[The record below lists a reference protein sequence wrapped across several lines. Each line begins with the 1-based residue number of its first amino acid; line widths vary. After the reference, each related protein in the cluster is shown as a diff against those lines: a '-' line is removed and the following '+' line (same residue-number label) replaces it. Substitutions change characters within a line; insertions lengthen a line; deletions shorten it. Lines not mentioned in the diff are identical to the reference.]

1 MSKGNVRAEVN
12 LGDHIKAEIKTDQS
26 KTSQFKAEPMQ
37 TKDEQLNKER
47 FNTEHL
53 NSERLNNEDQKQAF
67 ANELPIEDPADS
79 FSNNTVSIS
88 PEAVAAAGE
97 SEVQKLRSERDDL
110 FDRLARLQAE
120 FDNYR
125 KRAAKE
131 RDEFRDFAVSD
142 AIRVLL
148 PVMDSFNL
156 ALKNASA
163 KPEDLRKGVDLIY
176 KQLQDVLQKLNVER
190 IPAQGEP
197 FDPRVHEAIE
207 MVETDAA
214 PDHHVLEEL
223 QPGYRIKGRLLR
235 PAMVRVAKK
244 VG

>member
-1 MSKGNVRAEVN
+1 MSKGNGQADVSLEDRLKE
-12 LGDHIKAEIKTDQS
+12 
-26 KTSQFKAEPMQ
+26 
-37 TKDEQLNKER
+37 EQLKE
-47 FNTEHL
+47 ESKHGV
-53 NSERLNNEDQKQAF
+53 E
-67 ANELPIEDPADS
+67 NELPPADPADG
-79 FSNNTVSIS
+79 FEEKT
-88 PEAVAAAGE
+88 AGGDQQGATATTDTE
-97 SEVQKLRSERDDL
+97 LQKLRAERNDL

-131 RDEFRDFAVSD
+131 NEDFRDFAVSD
-142 AIRVLL
+142 AARTLL
-148 PVMDSFNL
+148 PVIDSFTL
-156 ALKNASA
+156 ALKNSAA
-163 KPEDLRKGVDLIY
+163 KPEDLRKGVELIF
-176 KQLQDVLQKLNVER
+176 KQLQDVLQKLKVER

-244 VG
+244 AG

>member
-1 MSKGNVRAEVN
+1 MSKGNGQADVSLEEQ
-12 LGDHIKAEIKTDQS
+12 LKEEQLKEQPL
-26 KTSQFKAEPMQ
+26 Q
-37 TKDEQLNKER
+37 DEQKLALE
-47 FNTEHL
+47 
-53 NSERLNNEDQKQAF
+53 
-67 ANELPIEDPADS
+67 NELPPADPADG
-79 FSNNTVSIS
+79 FQEKNVSGGGD
-88 PEAVAAAGE
+88 PQGAVATAE
-97 SEVQKLRSERDDL
+97 SELEKLRAERNDL

-131 RDEFRDFAVSD
+131 NADFRDFAVSD
-142 AIRVLL
+142 AARALL
-148 PVMDSFNL
+148 PVIDSFTL
-156 ALKNASA
+156 ALKNSAA
-163 KPEDLRKGVDLIY
+163 KPEDLRKGVELIF

-190 IPAQGEP
+190 VPAQGEP

-235 PAMVRVAKK
+235 PAMVRVAKSK
-244 VG
+244 G

>member
-1 MSKGNVRAEVN
+1 MSKGNGQADISLDEQ
-12 LGDHIKAEIKTDQS
+12 L
-26 KTSQFKAEPMQ
+26 
-37 TKDEQLNKER
+37 KDEQSKDE
-47 FNTEHL
+47 
-53 NSERLNNEDQKQAF
+53 QKLAPE
-67 ANELPIEDPADS
+67 NELPPADPADGFQEKNAS
-79 FSNNTVSIS
+79 RGDQG
-88 PEAVAAAGE
+88 AVATAD
-97 SEVQKLRSERDDL
+97 SELEKLRGERNDL
-110 FDRLARLQAE
+110 FERLARLQAE

-131 RDEFRDFAVSD
+131 NADFRDFAVSD
-142 AIRVLL
+142 AARALL
-148 PVMDSFNL
+148 PVIDSFTL
-156 ALKNASA
+156 ALKNSAA
-163 KPEDLRKGVDLIY
+163 KPEDLRKGVELIF

-244 VG
+244 IG

>member
-1 MSKGNVRAEVN
+1 MSKGNGQADVSLEEH
-12 LGDHIKAEIKTDQS
+12 LKE
-26 KTSQFKAEPMQ
+26 
-37 TKDEQLNKER
+37 EQLKE
-47 FNTEHL
+47 
-53 NSERLNNEDQKQAF
+53 QKKQALE
-67 ANELPIEDPADS
+67 NELPAADTADGFEEKNAS
-79 FSNNTVSIS
+79 
-88 PEAVAAAGE
+88 AGE
-97 SEVQKLRSERDDL
+97 SQGPTDTGGDSELPKLRAERNDL
-110 FDRLARLQAE
+110 FERLARLQAE

-131 RDEFRDFAVSD
+131 NAEYRDYAVSD
-142 AIRVLL
+142 AARTLL
-148 PVMDSFNL
+148 PVVDSFTL

-163 KPEDLRKGVDLIY
+163 KPEDLRKGVELIF
-176 KQLQDVLQKLNVER
+176 KQLQDVLQKLNIER
-190 IPAQGEP
+190 IPSQGEP

-244 VG
+244 IG

>member
-1 MSKGNVRAEVN
+1 MSKGNGQADVSLE
-12 LGDHIKAEIKTDQS
+12 DQL
-26 KTSQFKAEPMQ
+26 KEEQL
-37 TKDEQLNKER
+37 KDEPSN
-47 FNTEHL
+47 
-53 NSERLNNEDQKQAF
+53 QARQ
-67 ANELPIEDPADS
+67 AVENELPPADPADGFEEKGAS
-79 FSNNTVSIS
+79 GDSQSG
-88 PEAVAAAGE
+88 VAGD
-97 SEVQKLRSERDDL
+97 SELQKVRLERNDL

-131 RDEFRDFAVSD
+131 NADFRDFAVSD
-142 AIRVLL
+142 AARTLL
-148 PVMDSFNL
+148 PVIDSFTL
-156 ALKNASA
+156 ALKNTAA
-163 KPEDLRKGVDLIY
+163 KPEDLRKGVELIF

-190 IPAQGEP
+190 IPAEGEP
-197 FDPRVHEAIE
+197 FDPHVHEAIE

-244 VG
+244 A

>member
-1 MSKGNVRAEVN
+1 MSKGNGQADVSLE
-12 LGDHIKAEIKTDQS
+12 DQL
-26 KTSQFKAEPMQ
+26 KEEQL
-37 TKDEQLNKER
+37 KDEPSN
-47 FNTEHL
+47 
-53 NSERLNNEDQKQAF
+53 QARQ
-67 ANELPIEDPADS
+67 AVENELPPADPADGFEEKGAS
-79 FSNNTVSIS
+79 GDSQSG
-88 PEAVAAAGE
+88 VAGD
-97 SEVQKLRSERDDL
+97 SELQKLRLERNDL

-131 RDEFRDFAVSD
+131 NADFRDFAVSD
-142 AIRVLL
+142 AARTLL
-148 PVMDSFNL
+148 PVIDSFTL
-156 ALKNASA
+156 ALKNTAA
-163 KPEDLRKGVDLIY
+163 KPEDLRKGVELIF

-190 IPAQGEP
+190 IPAEGEP
-197 FDPRVHEAIE
+197 FDPHVHEAIE

-244 VG
+244 A

>member
-1 MSKGNVRAEVN
+1 VKIPIRRPGTHKTNAQAEAGPGGP
-12 LGDHIKAEIKTDQS
+12 L
-26 KTSQFKAEPMQ
+26 KAEPFKEQMQ
-37 TKDEQLNKER
+37 TKDEQLKDETL
-47 FNTEHL
+47 NTE
-53 NSERLNNEDQKQAF
+53 DPKQSF
-67 ANELPIEDPADS
+67 TNELPIEDPTDG
-79 FSNNTVSIS
+79 FGGNTVSIS

-142 AIRVLL
+142 AVRVLL

-163 KPEDLRKGVDLIY
+163 RPEDLRKGVDLIY